1 MTENQECP
9 LTSELP
15 FSKKVWIAGG
25 IFSLIIVGLLLFK
38 TLFAV
43 ILLALTGML
52 LAVYFHGFSHL
63 IHRKFHW
70 SPRLC
75 VFLSV
80 LINIILLAGFFWF
93 VGARLQK
100 QVAELS
106 DTLPQTIQN
115 LKQQLSESD
124 MGSKLLNYISNAG
137 RTINVESIAKKFFS
151 GSFGVLSDL
160 YVVILFAIF
169 FTADPMLYKKGFI
182 RLLPPKAK
190 HKGEKLF
197 DELNSVLKK
206 WIKSQIIGF
215 FFIAVFTGV
224 GLWIL
229 GMPLILTLALI
240 AGILNLIPNFGPLI
254 ALIPAAL
261 LGLMESPS
269 TALIVACIYIGVQ
282 IIQTAVTQPII
293 QQKMVSL
300 PPALTIFAQV
310 ALGIVAGF
318 WGVLLASPI
327 VVIVLKVVDRL
338 YVENQ
343 QASINTIKNMDV
355 K

>member
-1 MTENQECP
+1 
-9 LTSELP
+9 
-15 FSKKVWIAGG
+15 
-25 IFSLIIVGLLLFK
+25 
-38 TLFAV
+38 
-43 ILLALTGML
+43 
-52 LAVYFHGFSHL
+52 
-63 IHRKFHW
+63 
-70 SPRLC
+70 
-75 VFLSV
+75 VF
-80 LINIILLAGFFWF
+80 INVILLAGFFWF

-115 LKQQLSESD
+115 LKEQLSQSD
-124 MGSKLLNYISNAG
+124 LGTKVLNYISNAE
-137 RTINVESIAKKFFS
+137 RTVKVESVAKKFFT

-160 YVVILFAIF
+160 YVVLLFAIF
-169 FTADPMLYKKGFI
+169 FTADPTLYKKGFI

-190 HKGEKLF
+190 QKGKKLL
-197 DELNSVLKK
+197 DELDAVLKK
-206 WIKSQIIGF
+206 WIKAQIIGF
-215 FFIAVFTGV
+215 FFIAVFTGI

-240 AGILNLIPNFGPLI
+240 AGILNFIPNFGPLI
-254 ALIPAAL
+254 ALIPAVL

-269 TALIVACIYIGVQ
+269 TALIVACIYVGVQ
-282 IIQTAVTQPII
+282 IIQSAVTQPVI

-310 ALGIVAGF
+310 ALGMVAGF

-327 VVIVLKVVDRL
+327 VVIVLKVVNRL

-343 QASINTIKNMDV
+343 QTSISKLKTTDAK
-355 K
+355 

>member
-1 MTENQECP
+1 MPENQERTP
-9 LTSELP
+9 ATELT
-15 FSKKVWIAGG
+15 FSKKIWITGG

-38 TLFAV
+38 TLFGV
-43 ILLALTGML
+43 FLLAVTGIL

-63 IHRKFHW
+63 VHRKFHW
-70 SPRLC
+70 PAGLC
-75 VFLSV
+75 VFVSV

-100 QVAELS
+100 QLAELS

-115 LKQQLSESD
+115 LKEQLSESD
-124 MGSKLLNYISNAG
+124 LGTKVLNYISNAQ
-137 RTINVESIAKKFFS
+137 RTVKIESVAEKFFT

-160 YVVILFAIF
+160 YVVLLFAIF

-190 HKGEKLF
+190 QKGKKLL
-197 DELNSVLKK
+197 DELNAVLKK
-206 WIKSQIIGF
+206 WIKAQILGF
-215 FFIAVFTGV
+215 FFIAVFTGI

-240 AGILNLIPNFGPLI
+240 AGILNFVPNFGPLI
-254 ALIPAAL
+254 ALIPAVL

-269 TALIVACIYIGVQ
+269 TALIVACIYVGVQ
-282 IIQTAVTQPII
+282 IIQSAVTQPII

-310 ALGIVAGF
+310 ALGMVAGF

-327 VVIVLKVVDRL
+327 VVIVLKVVNRL

-343 QASINTIKNMDV
+343 QAGCLAKNMDT

>member
-1 MTENQECP
+1 MPENQERTP
-9 LTSELP
+9 ATELT
-15 FSKKVWIAGG
+15 FSKKIWITGG

-38 TLFAV
+38 TLFGV
-43 ILLALTGML
+43 FLLAVTGIL

-70 SPRLC
+70 PAGLC
-75 VFLSV
+75 VFVSV

-93 VGARLQK
+93 AGARLQK
-100 QVAELS
+100 QLAELS

-115 LKQQLSESD
+115 LKEQLSESD
-124 MGSKLLNYISNAG
+124 LGTKVLNYISNAQ
-137 RTINVESIAKKFFS
+137 RTVKIESVAEKFFT

-160 YVVILFAIF
+160 YVVLLFAIF

-190 HKGEKLF
+190 QKGKKLL
-197 DELNSVLKK
+197 DELNAVLKK
-206 WIKSQIIGF
+206 WIKAQILGF
-215 FFIAVFTGV
+215 FFIAVFTGI

-240 AGILNLIPNFGPLI
+240 AGILNFVPNFGPLI
-254 ALIPAAL
+254 ALIPAVL

-269 TALIVACIYIGVQ
+269 TALIVACIYVGVQ
-282 IIQTAVTQPII
+282 IIQSAVTQPII

-327 VVIVLKVVDRL
+327 VVIVLKVVNRL

-343 QASINTIKNMDV
+343 QAGCLAKNMDT

>member
-1 MTENQECP
+1 MPENQERTP
-9 LTSELP
+9 ATELT
-15 FSKKVWIAGG
+15 FSKKIWITGG

-38 TLFAV
+38 TLFGV
-43 ILLALTGML
+43 FLLAVTGIL

-70 SPRLC
+70 PAGLC
-75 VFLSV
+75 VFVSV

-93 VGARLQK
+93 AGARLQK
-100 QVAELS
+100 QLAELS

-115 LKQQLSESD
+115 LKEQLSESD
-124 MGSKLLNYISNAG
+124 LGTKVLNYISNAQ
-137 RTINVESIAKKFFS
+137 RTVKIESVAEKFFT

-160 YVVILFAIF
+160 YVVLLFAIF
-169 FTADPMLYKKGFI
+169 FTADPLLYKKGFI

-190 HKGEKLF
+190 QKGKKLL
-197 DELNSVLKK
+197 DELNAVLKK
-206 WIKSQIIGF
+206 WIKAQILGF
-215 FFIAVFTGV
+215 FFIAVFTGI

-240 AGILNLIPNFGPLI
+240 AGILNFVPNFGPLI
-254 ALIPAAL
+254 ALIPAVL

-269 TALIVACIYIGVQ
+269 TALIVACIYVGVQ
-282 IIQTAVTQPII
+282 IIQSAVTQPII

-310 ALGIVAGF
+310 ALGMVAGF

-327 VVIVLKVVDRL
+327 VVIVLKVVNRL

-343 QASINTIKNMDV
+343 QAGCLAKNMDT

>member
-1 MTENQECP
+1 MPENQERTP
-9 LTSELP
+9 ATELT
-15 FSKKVWIAGG
+15 FSKKIWITGG

-38 TLFAV
+38 TLFGV
-43 ILLALTGML
+43 FLLAVTGIL

-70 SPRLC
+70 PAGLC
-75 VFLSV
+75 VFVSV

-100 QVAELS
+100 QLAELS

-115 LKQQLSESD
+115 LKEQLSESD
-124 MGSKLLNYISNAG
+124 LGTKVLNYISNAQ
-137 RTINVESIAKKFFS
+137 RTVKIESVAEKFFT

-160 YVVILFAIF
+160 YVVLLFAIF

-190 HKGEKLF
+190 QKGKKLL
-197 DELNSVLKK
+197 DELNAVLKK
-206 WIKSQIIGF
+206 WIKAQIIGF
-215 FFIAVFTGV
+215 FFIAVFTGI

-240 AGILNLIPNFGPLI
+240 AGILNFVPNFGPLI
-254 ALIPAAL
+254 ALIPAVL

-269 TALIVACIYIGVQ
+269 TALIVACIYVGVQ
-282 IIQTAVTQPII
+282 IIQSAVTQPII

-310 ALGIVAGF
+310 ALGMVAGF

-327 VVIVLKVVDRL
+327 VVIILKVVNRL
-338 YVENQ
+338 CVENQ
-343 QASINTIKNMDV
+343 QASCLAKNMDT

>member
-1 MTENQECP
+1 MPENQERTP
-9 LTSELP
+9 ATELA
-15 FSKKVWIAGG
+15 FSKKIWITGG

-38 TLFAV
+38 TLFGV
-43 ILLALTGML
+43 FLLAVTGIL

-63 IHRKFHW
+63 VHRKFHW
-70 SPRLC
+70 PAGLC
-75 VFLSV
+75 VFVSV

-100 QVAELS
+100 QLAELS

-115 LKQQLSESD
+115 LKEQLSESD
-124 MGSKLLNYISNAG
+124 LGTKVLNYISNAQ
-137 RTINVESIAKKFFS
+137 RTVKIESVAEKFFT

-160 YVVILFAIF
+160 YVVLLFAIF

-190 HKGEKLF
+190 QKGKKLL
-197 DELNSVLKK
+197 DELNAVLKK
-206 WIKSQIIGF
+206 WIKAQILGF
-215 FFIAVFTGV
+215 FFIAVFTGI

-240 AGILNLIPNFGPLI
+240 AGILNFVPNFGPLI
-254 ALIPAAL
+254 ALIPAVL

-269 TALIVACIYIGVQ
+269 TALIVACIYVGVQ
-282 IIQTAVTQPII
+282 VIQSAVTQPII

-310 ALGIVAGF
+310 ALGMVAGF

-327 VVIVLKVVDRL
+327 VVIVLKVVNRL

-343 QASINTIKNMDV
+343 QAGCLAKNMDT

>member
-1 MTENQECP
+1 
-9 LTSELP
+9 
-15 FSKKVWIAGG
+15 
-25 IFSLIIVGLLLFK
+25 
-38 TLFAV
+38 
-43 ILLALTGML
+43 LALTGML

-169 FTADPMLYKKGFI
+169 FTADPMLYKKGVI

-190 HKGEKLF
+190 YKGEKLL
-197 DELNSVLKK
+197 DELNAVLKK

-300 PPALTIFAQV
+300 PPALTIF
-310 ALGIVAGF
+310 
-318 WGVLLASPI
+318 
-327 VVIVLKVVDRL
+327 
-338 YVENQ
+338 
-343 QASINTIKNMDV
+343 
-355 K
+355 

>member
-1 MTENQECP
+1 MPENQERTP
-9 LTSELP
+9 ATELT
-15 FSKKVWIAGG
+15 FSKKIWITGG

-38 TLFAV
+38 TLFGV
-43 ILLALTGML
+43 FLLAVTGIL

-70 SPRLC
+70 PAGLC
-75 VFLSV
+75 VFVSV

-100 QVAELS
+100 QLAELS

-115 LKQQLSESD
+115 LKEQLSESD
-124 MGSKLLNYISNAG
+124 LGTKVLNYVSNAE
-137 RTINVESIAKKFFS
+137 RTVKVESVAKKFFT

-160 YVVILFAIF
+160 YVVLLFAIF

-190 HKGEKLF
+190 HKGRKLL
-197 DELNSVLKK
+197 DELNAVLKK
-206 WIKSQIIGF
+206 WIKAQIIGF
-215 FFIAVFTGV
+215 FFIAVFTGI

-240 AGILNLIPNFGPLI
+240 AGILNFVPNFGPLI
-254 ALIPAAL
+254 ALIPAVL

-269 TALIVACIYIGVQ
+269 TALIVACIYVGVQ
-282 IIQTAVTQPII
+282 IIQSAVTQPII

-310 ALGIVAGF
+310 ALGMVAGF

-327 VVIVLKVVDRL
+327 VVIVLKVVNRL

-343 QASINTIKNMDV
+343 QAGCLAKNMDT

>member
-1 MTENQECP
+1 MPENQERTP
-9 LTSELP
+9 ATELT
-15 FSKKVWIAGG
+15 FSKKIWITGG

-38 TLFAV
+38 TLFGV
-43 ILLALTGML
+43 FLLAVTGIL

-63 IHRKFHW
+63 VHRKFHW
-70 SPRLC
+70 PAGLC
-75 VFLSV
+75 VFVSV

-100 QVAELS
+100 QLAELS

-115 LKQQLSESD
+115 LKEQLSESD
-124 MGSKLLNYISNAG
+124 LGTKVLNYVSNAE
-137 RTINVESIAKKFFS
+137 RTVKVESVAKKFFT

-160 YVVILFAIF
+160 YVVLLFAIF

-190 HKGEKLF
+190 QKGKKLL
-197 DELNSVLKK
+197 DELNAVLKK
-206 WIKSQIIGF
+206 WIKAQIIGF
-215 FFIAVFTGV
+215 FFIAVFTGI

-240 AGILNLIPNFGPLI
+240 AGILNFVPNFGPLI
-254 ALIPAAL
+254 ALIPAVL

-269 TALIVACIYIGVQ
+269 TALIVACIYVGVQ
-282 IIQTAVTQPII
+282 IIQSAVTQPII

-310 ALGIVAGF
+310 ALGMVAGF

-327 VVIVLKVVDRL
+327 VVIVLKVVNRL

-343 QASINTIKNMDV
+343 QAGCLAKNMDT